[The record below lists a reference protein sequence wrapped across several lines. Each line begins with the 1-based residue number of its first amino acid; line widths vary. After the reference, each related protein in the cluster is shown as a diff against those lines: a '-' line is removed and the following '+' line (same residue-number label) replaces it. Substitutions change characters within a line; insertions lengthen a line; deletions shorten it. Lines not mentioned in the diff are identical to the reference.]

1 MIDKRLLNDSVMISK
16 VVGKDDWGKE
26 TYSPPTQLTPVR
38 FDKSSVINY
47 SSRDETFS
55 KPSVIYVYTRY
66 CDIHLDDTWLKGKV
80 EDETGDYIIQTINP
94 IALFKRIVGYE
105 IEVI

>member
-1 MIDKRLLNDSVMISK
+1 MISK
-16 VVGKDDWGKE
+16 VIGKDDWGKE
-26 TYSPPTQLTPVR
+26 AYSEPTELNPVR
-38 FDKSSVINY
+38 FDKSSIINH
-47 SSRDETFS
+47 SGRDETHS

-66 CDIHLDDTWLKGKV
+66 CDINLDDTWLKGKV
-80 EDETGDYIIQTINP
+80 EDETRDYIIQTINP

>member
-1 MIDKRLLNDSVMISK
+1 MLSK
-16 VVGKDDWGKE
+16 IIGKDDWGKE
-26 TYSPPTQLTPVR
+26 AYSEPTKLTPVR
-38 FDKSSVINY
+38 FDKSSIINH
-47 SSRDETFS
+47 SGRDETHQ
-55 KPSVIYVYTRY
+55 KPGVIYVYTRY

-80 EDETGDYIIQTINP
+80 EDDTREYIVQTINP